1 MRLPRALVL
10 FLLVTNGGLALLPSR
25 ARAWERTLR
34 EISGIGGL
42 DPGESLDV
50 AVLGNDEFVAVGS
63 HDFIV
68 LALAGTSGQEI
79 WRYDIGLGST
89 AAIAVDTALDVV
101 AAGIVGSAGYSM
113 PLTVVKLS
121 GATGSEI
128 WRRDIMGTET
138 GPVAAS
144 GVAVDMA
151 GDVVVSGSLYD
162 SGTLSDAAFIK
173 LSGVDGSEM

>member
-1 MRLPRALVL
+1 MTLPRALVL

-89 AAIAVDTALDVV
+89 AALA
-101 AAGIVGSAGYSM
+101 
-113 PLTVVKLS
+113 
-121 GATGSEI
+121 
-128 WRRDIMGTET
+128 
-138 GPVAAS
+138 
-144 GVAVDMA
+144 
-151 GDVVVSGSLYD
+151 VVSGRGAVGAGRVGSVGCSL
-162 SGTLSDAAFIK
+162 LLA
-173 LSGVDGSEM
+173 VV